1 MALSAASPALPSS
14 IGLPD
19 TITHWTEVYR
29 DLHAHP
35 ELSGQEVRTAAI
47 LASELRSAGYE
58 VTENVGGTGVVGVLA
73 NGAGPVVALRG
84 DMDGLPIEETTTL
97 PWSSRHTQPGP
108 NGEPVFT
115 MHACGHD
122 MHVTALAAAAE
133 ALAATATEWSGTVVI
148 IGQPA
153 EETARGARAMLD
165 DGLFHRFPKP
175 DVVLGQHVGPLPV
188 GMVGHAPGLIMAATC
203 SIDVTIHGLG
213 GHGSSPAN
221 TVDPVVIAAYTIL
234 RLQTLVSR
242 EMTTSDPI
250 VVTVGVVRAG
260 AKSNIIPDSAFF
272 TVNLRAR
279 SDETMARTVE
289 SVRRIVNAESSAAR
303 TPRAPTIVVRES
315 APATIN
321 DAETVDRVMAAHSA
335 ALPAA
340 AMTIMPPLMG
350 SEDFSEYGIPG
361 ESYAEPPIPYAFWFW
376 GGVDPA
382 RFGDGASTALTGGA
396 VPGNH
401 TSDFELMDAPTIEVG
416 RSLLVSAAR
425 SFLATGRA

>member
-1 MALSAASPALPSS
+1 MTLSTPVPDVTTAA
-14 IGLPD
+14 GLPD
-19 TITHWTEVYR
+19 TIAHWTDVFR

-35 ELSGQEVRTAAI
+35 ELSGQEVRTAGI
-47 LASELRSAGYE
+47 LAAELRAAGFE
-58 VTENVGGTGVVGVLA
+58 VTENVGGTGVVGVLV

-84 DMDGLPIEETTTL
+84 DMDGLPIEETTSL
-97 PWSSRHTQPGP
+97 PWRSRHMQPGP
-108 NGEPVFT
+108 GGEPVFT

-133 ALAATATEWSGTVVI
+133 ALAATAAEWSGTLIV

-153 EETARGARAMLD
+153 EETGSGARAMLD
-165 DGLFHRFPKP
+165 DGLFLRFPKP
-175 DVVLGQHVGPLPV
+175 DVVLGQHVGPMPV
-188 GMVGHAPGLIMAATC
+188 GVVGHSTGLLMAASST
-203 SIDVTIHGLG
+203 IDVTIHGLG
-213 GHGSSPAN
+213 GHGSAPAT

-242 EMTTSDPI
+242 EMTTSDPV

-260 AKSNIIPDSAFF
+260 TKSNIIPESAFF
-272 TVNLRAR
+272 TVNIRAR
-279 SDETMARTVE
+279 SDETMATAIDA
-289 SVRRIVNAESSAAR
+289 VRRIVNAESAASR
-303 TPRAPTIVVRES
+303 TPQPPTIEVREA

-321 DAETVDRVMAAHSA
+321 DAELVSRVMDAHTA

-340 AMTIMPPLMG
+340 TVAIVPPLMG
-350 SEDFSEYGIPG
+350 SEDFSEFGIPG
-361 ESYAEPPIPYAFWFW
+361 ERYDEPAIPYAFWFW

-382 RFGDGASTALTGGA
+382 RFGGGEAVSISGAG

-401 TSDFELMDAPTIEVG
+401 SSDFELVDAPTIDVG

-425 SFLATGRA
+425 AFLAAS